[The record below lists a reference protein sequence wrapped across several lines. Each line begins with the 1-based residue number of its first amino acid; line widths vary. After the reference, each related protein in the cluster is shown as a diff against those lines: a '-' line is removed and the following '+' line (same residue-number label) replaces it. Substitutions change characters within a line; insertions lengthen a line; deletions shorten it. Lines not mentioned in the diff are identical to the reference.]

1 MGKIL
6 NIEEDGKK
14 FIMESTYGKDASS
27 KGMLYKWTGTIDG
40 ELVFIKT
47 GLKYT
52 VNAYSDIQP
61 ITEVLVSDIL
71 DILGVDHARYYFD
84 YLERDGKTYPVCYS
98 YDFAKKRR
106 YSAMSEFGVS
116 QKDAQTAYTML
127 CKRLGIKKELDT
139 MIVVDCLINNI
150 DRHFRNFGMLMSEDR
165 SSVKFAPIFDHGH
178 SLYGDIFD
186 EILEKDKP
194 EDLEKVDECR
204 TFCDSHY
211 DQIKL
216 VSDIE
221 FKVNLQDLLDIVEKY
236 RGKLKDHRI
245 DCIKHLLTVRYNLL
259 KKEGIFIG

>member
-1 MGKIL
+1 MGRIL
-6 NIEEDGKK
+6 NVEESGKN

-47 GLKYT
+47 GVRYR
-52 VNAYSDIQP
+52 VNSYSDIQP

-71 DILGVDHARYYFD
+71 DLLGVDHAKYYFD
-84 YLERDGKTYPVCYS
+84 YLERGGKTYPVCYS
-98 YDFAKKRR
+98 YDFAKDKR
-106 YSAMSEFGVS
+106 YIAMSEFGVS
-116 QKDAQTAYTML
+116 QNNAQTAYNTL
-127 CKRLGIKKELDT
+127 CTTLGIKKELDT

-150 DRHFRNFGMLMSEDR
+150 DRHFRNFGMLMSEDNN
-165 SSVKFAPIFDHGH
+165 SVHFAPFFDHGH

-186 EILEKDKP
+186 EILEKDSP
-194 EDLEKVDECR
+194 EDLELVDECKS
-204 TFCDSHY
+204 FCDSHY

-216 VSDIE
+216 VSDIT
-221 FKVNLQDLLDIVEKY
+221 FKVSLEDLLNVVEKY

-245 DCIKHLLTVRYNLL
+245 ECIKHLLTVRYNLL